1 MREIRQSG
9 SEGGG
14 FEFNRF
20 PLPLSSEIR
29 TVPLFAAAMRFA
41 GDCAR
46 LSRFVVNRQYI

>member
-20 PLPLSSEIR
+20 SLPLSKWDLR
-29 TVPLFAAAMRFA
+29 NCDDRVY
-41 GDCAR
+41 R
-46 LSRFVVNRQYI
+46 LWRRNSGFNLQKL

>member
-20 PLPLSSEIR
+20 SLPLSH
-29 TVPLFAAAMRFA
+29 VQPLR
-41 GDCAR
+41 GCGLQR
-46 LSRFVVNRQYI
+46 WPGILGGIQ

>member
-20 PLPLSSEIR
+20 SLPLSH
-29 TVPLFAAAMRFA
+29 VQPLR
-41 GDCAR
+41 G
-46 LSRFVVNRQYI
+46 